1 MAIKDLQLRNGLA
14 ATGRVNDSL
23 INILNVP
30 PQQRVE
36 QLLVN
41 LNRMQW
47 SKPVE
52 DSSYILI
59 NIPTLMLY
67 TYEGANK
74 VFEMPVIVGKEGT
87 STMMFSGDIN
97 QLVFNPTWH
106 IPQSIVERE
115 ILPKMKQDPNYLKK
129 NNMVVVSQKDSIP
142 KINQQPG
149 KENPLGQVKFLF
161 PNSYDI
167 YLHDTPDKMLFASK
181 DRARSHGCIR
191 VADAEKLS
199 DYLLRN
205 QGNWKAGRLK
215 TAIAGEKEETVRLE
229 HPEPVYITYYTAWI
243 DENGKMNW
251 REDVYGHDKETAD
264 RMFKR
269 S

>member
-1 MAIKDLQLRNGLA
+1 MALLKKRLSLTGDYTTGDTSQVFSDSLETAIKDLQLRNGLA
-14 ATGRVNDSL
+14 ATGKVNDSL

-67 TYEGANK
+67 TYEGSNK

-106 IPQSIVERE
+106 IPQ
-115 ILPKMKQDPNYLKK
+115 
-129 NNMVVVSQKDSIP
+129 
-142 KINQQPG
+142 
-149 KENPLGQVKFLF
+149 
-161 PNSYDI
+161 
-167 YLHDTPDKMLFASK
+167 T
-181 DRARSHGCIR
+181 
-191 VADAEKLS
+191 
-199 DYLLRN
+199 
-205 QGNWKAGRLK
+205 
-215 TAIAGEKEETVRLE
+215 T
-229 HPEPVYITYYTAWI
+229 
-243 DENGKMNW
+243 
-251 REDVYGHDKETAD
+251 
-264 RMFKR
+264 
-269 S
+269 